1 MCQQRGLARAV
12 ATIIYGLLPGH
23 GAAVKTRLLGKHQVK
38 LGWKCRH
45 NPEAPEASLRHRLY
59 SGSFLALL
67 LFFPEIAC

>member
-38 LGWKCRH
+38 PGWKCRH